1 MCRSRKHATC
11 VKEQVRK
18 REREAGDGLVFGCM
32 PGGIFR
38 RRRVELKFCVVREGL
53 KEAWAD
59 NSLYQVSQIQAPS
72 LLERQLVPL
81 TTFLDV
87 LRIL

>member
-1 MCRSRKHATC
+1 MHMCKRTS
-11 VKEQVRK
+11 KE
-18 REREAGDGLVFGCM
+18 EREGGRDGLVFGCM

-59 NSLYQVSQIQAPS
+59 NSLYQVSQIQVPS

>member
-1 MCRSRKHATC
+1 MHMCKRTS
-11 VKEQVRK
+11 KE
-18 REREAGDGLVFGCM
+18 EREGGRDGLVIGCM